1 MRKETRMAATD
12 KSPVSKGYHPVTWN
26 FKLLAHDMLGGFG
39 GMGEGMSVQIAPDGR
54 RIIWLAHESAPKN
67 FTAVDVSDPRKPKVI
82 CQTDLPHANMRS
94 NSLETCGNM
103 MAVAYQTSKKDLQP
117 AGFELFD
124 ISKPENPKSIS
135 FFDCSGPHSR
145 GVHQLWFCDGE
156 YVHCASGSRDFTP
169 THPQDD
175 QFYRCVAVR
184 NPSKPVEVGRWW
196 MPGTRQGDNVRP
208 PTRHPIDKGF
218 RAHNTNV
225 YPQRP
230 DRCYLAYIDGGMFV
244 LDISDKANPKK
255 VSQWTNSPPY
265 TGFMHTIV
273 PLFDRGLMLVTD
285 ESTENNAK
293 DWPKLIWVLDARD
306 ESNLVPISTCPLPDH
321 TIYAQAGRFG
331 AHNIHENVPLP
342 TAWQSDQIVLG
353 TFFNGGLRAYDISNP
368 YQPKEVGIF
377 QPPAPPGAP
386 TGTIQMNDVFVDERA
401 VVYAVDRHIGGLYT
415 PEMDFLSST
424 VIEGGM
430 LDLFPSREAG
440 PFGRRLK
447 RERGAKIPVTVVTG
461 FLGSGKTTLLQR
473 FLASPEGQGTAVIIN
488 EFGAV
493 GIDDALVRDS
503 AEETVLLGNGCVC
516 CITRTDLQAALRR
529 LVFDREHGAVPPFR
543 RIVIETS
550 GLADPGP
557 ILQTF
562 STDRAL
568 GGEFHID
575 LVLTVVDAVN
585 GETALDSAA
594 EARKQA

>member
-1 MRKETRMAATD
+1 
-12 KSPVSKGYHPVTWN
+12 
-26 FKLLAHDMLGGFG
+26 
-39 GMGEGMSVQIAPDGR
+39 
-54 RIIWLAHESAPKN
+54 
-67 FTAVDVSDPRKPKVI
+67 
-82 CQTDLPHANMRS
+82 
-94 NSLETCGNM
+94 
-103 MAVAYQTSKKDLQP
+103 
-117 AGFELFD
+117 
-124 ISKPENPKSIS
+124 
-135 FFDCSGPHSR
+135 
-145 GVHQLWFCDGE
+145 VHQLWFCDGE

-175 QFYRCVAVR
+175 QFYRCVDVR

-306 ESNLVPISTCPLPDH
+306 ETNLVSIATCPLPDH
-321 TIYAQAGRFG
+321 TIYAKAGRFG

-368 YQPKEVGIF
+368 YQPKEVGVF

-386 TGTIQMNDVFVDERA
+386 TGTIQMNDVFVDERKI
-401 VVYAVDRHIGGLYT
+401 VYAVDRHIGGLYT
-415 PEMDFLSST
+415 LEMDF
-424 VIEGGM
+424 
-430 LDLFPSREAG
+430 
-440 PFGRRLK
+440 
-447 RERGAKIPVTVVTG
+447 
-461 FLGSGKTTLLQR
+461 
-473 FLASPEGQGTAVIIN
+473 
-488 EFGAV
+488 
-493 GIDDALVRDS
+493 
-503 AEETVLLGNGCVC
+503 
-516 CITRTDLQAALRR
+516 
-529 LVFDREHGAVPPFR
+529 
-543 RIVIETS
+543 
-550 GLADPGP
+550 
-557 ILQTF
+557 
-562 STDRAL
+562 
-568 GGEFHID
+568 
-575 LVLTVVDAVN
+575 
-585 GETALDSAA
+585 
-594 EARKQA
+594 